1 MTTESNNSLLLNA
14 THVSNELKSIA
25 SKVFNG
31 YRISVDEGITLFE
44 KGELNFLGI
53 LANFVREKKNGDN
66 VYFNRNFHIE
76 PTNICGK
83 VPPLGSAVAP

>member
-53 LANFVREKKNGDN
+53 LLTMDHQWKNLTLYLLKNHCILKLLLLKNKK
-66 VYFNRNFHIE
+66 FLF
-76 PTNICGK
+76 
-83 VPPLGSAVAP
+83 

>member
-53 LANFVREKKNGDN
+53 LANCFSYKIRKGSMLDENGDKILISY
-66 VYFNRNFHIE
+66 VLFNLLE
-76 PTNICGK
+76 
-83 VPPLGSAVAP
+83 